1 MAIKSTKKVLASILS
16 LAVFSQPFCG
26 AKDFIENKNIPQ
38 KSIVIK
44 KEKPTVFNK
53 IKEFAKKHP
62 VKATV
67 GGVVGLG
74 TVVTVGGIIAKNA
87 FFDDQNDQENIL
99 TAEDVKSGN
108 LDKFEWEDN
117 GVLKIKEGITTIGEK
132 AFYECEN
139 LKEVSIPNSV
149 TTIGVNAFNGCT
161 SLGKVNFEE
170 NSQLTEIGVGAFFRC
185 GLTEVTIPN
194 SVTTIGNYAFGGFTN
209 LKEVNFEES
218 SQLAEINYGVFSNC
232 KKLSEITIPNSV
244 GKIGEGAFYGCGL
257 TEVTI
262 PNSVTTIGRE
272 AFCGCTSLKNVTIP
286 NSVTTIG
293 REAFC
298 GCTSLNSVIIPN
310 SVGKIGE
317 GAFYGC
323 GLTEVTIPSNCD
335 YVKGGQWRSFP
346 EGCVVTP
353 KQMK

>member
-117 GVLKIKEGITTIGEK
+117 GVLKIKEGITTIG
-132 AFYECEN
+132 
-139 LKEVSIPNSV
+139 
-149 TTIGVNAFNGCT
+149 
-161 SLGKVNFEE
+161 
-170 NSQLTEIGVGAFFRC
+170 
-185 GLTEVTIPN
+185 
-194 SVTTIGNYAFGGFTN
+194 
-209 LKEVNFEES
+209 
-218 SQLAEINYGVFSNC
+218 
-232 KKLSEITIPNSV
+232 
-244 GKIGEGAFYGCGL
+244 
-257 TEVTI
+257 
-262 PNSVTTIGRE
+262 
-272 AFCGCTSLKNVTIP
+272 
-286 NSVTTIG
+286 
-293 REAFC
+293 
-298 GCTSLNSVIIPN
+298 
-310 SVGKIGE
+310 
-317 GAFYGC
+317 
-323 GLTEVTIPSNCD
+323 
-335 YVKGGQWRSFP
+335 
-346 EGCVVTP
+346 
-353 KQMK
+353 